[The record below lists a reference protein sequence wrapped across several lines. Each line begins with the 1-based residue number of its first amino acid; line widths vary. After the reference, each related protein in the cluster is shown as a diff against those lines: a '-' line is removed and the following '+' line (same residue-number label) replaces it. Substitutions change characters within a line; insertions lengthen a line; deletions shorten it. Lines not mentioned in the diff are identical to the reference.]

1 MGTSDNVTPMNIG
14 FVGAQRVG
22 KTTTARAVAEQLDL
36 RFVQTDVGGVWKRL
50 GLDPK
55 VQYPIKQ
62 RIEIQEQIIDY
73 LVQHL
78 REEAA
83 IGNFTT
89 DRTPLDVLG
98 YMEADI
104 LRDFPVEYNAQ
115 YFAFVQKCKSYHEEI
130 FGTGLT
136 VLLQP
141 GIPPSEAD
149 KSAAFCLPYMWHLT
163 SLYKAYLELEYDP
176 EGLHRYLY
184 LNNNIIIS
192 KNMLDLQE
200 RVDYVVEVFQ
210 L

>member
-1 MGTSDNVTPMNIG
+1 MNIG

-55 VQYPIKQ
+55 AQYPIQQ
-62 RIEIQEQIIDY
+62 RIEIQEHIIDY

-83 IGNFTT
+83 VGNFTT

-104 LRDFPVEYNAQ
+104 LRDFPTEYNEQ
-115 YFAFVQKCKSYHEEI
+115 YFAFVRKCKIYHEEI

-136 VLLQP
+136 VILQP

-163 SLYKAYLELEYDP
+163 ALYKSYLEPEYTT
-176 EGLHRYLY
+176 EGLLCYRYLS
-184 LNNNIIIS
+184 NNIIIS
-192 KNMLDLQE
+192 KNTLDLQE
-200 RVDYVVEVFQ
+200 RVDCVVDEYAFSTVG
-210 L
+210 